1 MTESTVTLPEYSSS
15 SESYMFTS
23 IVNTK
28 DHEEQL
34 ESIEEN
40 FFVNEYAEIQY
51 ESVISL
57 VSSLEY
63 LNLDHMN
70 YDL

>member
-15 SESYMFTS
+15 NETLV
-23 IVNTK
+23 VNTK

-34 ESIEEN
+34 QSVEEN
-40 FFVNEYAEIQY
+40 FFINEYAEIQY
-51 ESVISL
+51 ENVITL
-57 VSSLEY
+57 ISSLEY

-70 YDL
+70 YDS

>member
-15 SESYMFTS
+15 NETLV
-23 IVNTK
+23 VNTN

-34 ESIEEN
+34 QSVEEN
-40 FFVNEYAEIQY
+40 FFINEYAEIQY
-51 ESVISL
+51 ENVITL
-57 VSSLEY
+57 ISSLEY

-70 YDL
+70 YDS